1 MNTIKSAFNKIN
13 DYIINLL
20 LRRNKFRDINK
31 ITTHLTIQE
40 KYLLYKLSSKTTGIF
55 VEIGSYIG
63 ASSCFISEGILTS
76 KKQSKLY
83 CIDTWEN
90 QAMTEGLKETYNQF
104 ISNTK
109 QYKNI
114 IIPIKD
120 FSYNAIKYFI
130 ENNIKIDFL
139 FIDGDHSYE
148 GVKKDWDLYSPLL
161 KPNSIVLFHDIG
173 WAKGVERVINEE
185 VKRNLKKHG
194 SLPNLFWGWIKK
206 VKIN

>member
-1 MNTIKSAFNKIN
+1 LNTIKSAFNKIN

-63 ASSCFISEGILTS
+63 ASSCFISEGVLTS

>member
-1 MNTIKSAFNKIN
+1 LNTIKSAFNKIN

>member
-63 ASSCFISEGILTS
+63 ASSCFISEGVLTS